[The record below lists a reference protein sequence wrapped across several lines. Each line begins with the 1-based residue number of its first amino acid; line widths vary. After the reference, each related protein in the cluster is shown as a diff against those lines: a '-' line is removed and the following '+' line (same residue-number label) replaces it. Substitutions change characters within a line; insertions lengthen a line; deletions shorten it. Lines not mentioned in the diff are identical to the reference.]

1 MNKVL
6 LGLAALLLVDAAF
19 ADNYTRPYT
28 RRDGTQVPGHYSSEP
43 NQQRYDNYS
52 GRGNTNPYTGERG
65 SARHEFTTPPAYNTG
80 RDHSSNPYSQPSN
93 PYSSPYSNPY
103 GTTPQ
108 RNRNG
113 F

>member
-1 MNKVL
+1 MNKAL
-6 LGLAALLLVDAAF
+6 LGLAALLLMDVAF

-28 RRDGTQVPGHYSSEP
+28 RRDGTTVPGHYSSEP
-43 NQQRYDNYS
+43 NSVRHDNYS
-52 GRGNTNPYTGERG
+52 GRGNTNPYTGEQG

-80 RDHSSNPYSQPSN
+80 RDHSNSYSQPS
-93 PYSSPYSNPY
+93 SNPY
-103 GTTPQ
+103 GNPYTNPYESRPA